1 MKVLFKKSRI
11 NAYSPQSIEIYDQSC
26 HIKPNIAK
34 NDKFLYKE
42 QQIINERQILQ
53 EQRSEGNKPRMSNE
67 NSQATITNQP
77 ARHRCYDFLLSCCK
91 NQSSLENETMSVE
104 ESNCVCCP
112 SFFPLL
118 KFYQERSKTIETLW
132 KIILY
137 QVISPIPE
145 SKPSVSGCSMNDAEF
160 SLEKLQT
167 LGEKSLNELLRIN
180 IETLITCYSCMT
192 RKESPTQK
200 SYDAKI
206 RLINMQQLIIHKIDV
221 QFRKLKHWKDT
232 DPYVQHYTSSA
243 FKKELQSLNLEIL
256 SPLAV
261 ASNPSFF
268 YNSDSE

>member
-1 MKVLFKKSRI
+1 MKLKGYFSVAISFTMKVLFKKSRI

-104 ESNCVCCP
+104 ESNC
-112 SFFPLL
+112 
-118 KFYQERSKTIETLW
+118 
-132 KIILY
+132 
-137 QVISPIPE
+137 VISPIPE